1 MQTKAAVIRG
11 VGRDW
16 EVIDLELDPPQPGEV
31 LVRFLVSGLCHS
43 DEHIRQGDLD
53 VRFPIVGGH
62 EGAGIVEQV
71 GAGVTR
77 VKVGDHI
84 VCSFLPICG
93 HCRNCA
99 RGRSYVCEN
108 TTTILEGSMPD
119 GTYRFHADGED
130 FGALDL
136 LGTFSQYST
145 IREDSAIVVDKDL
158 PLDVLVLLGCG
169 VLSGWGS
176 AVHAGEVRP
185 GDTTVIYGVGGI
197 GNYAVQGA
205 KHAGARNVVA
215 VDPNAFKRDLA
226 TEVGATHTAASA
238 EEAAELVASLTR
250 GRGADQSIVTV
261 GVATEEI
268 IRDAV
273 GVIGAGGVTVLT
285 SVAAADV
292 KTVHLSGF
300 DLTIANKRIQGSLYG
315 SGNPFFD
322 IPRLVELYS
331 SRQLM
336 LDETISRTYRLEEI
350 NQGYEDM
357 HDGRNLRGLILHDA
371 LTLAG
376 A

>member
-1 MQTKAAVIRG
+1 MQTRAAVIRG

-16 EVIDLELDPPQPGEV
+16 EVIDIELDPPQAGEI
-31 LVRFLVSGLCHS
+31 LVKFLVSGLCHS
-43 DEHIRQGDLD
+43 DEHIRHGDLD
-53 VRFPIVGGH
+53 VRFPMVGGH
-62 EGAGIVEQV
+62 EGAGIVESV
-71 GAGVTR
+71 GEGVTR

-84 VCSFLPICG
+84 ICSFLPICG

-99 RGRSYVCEN
+99 RGRSFVCEN
-108 TTTILEGSMPD
+108 TSTILEGSMPD
-119 GTYRFHADGED
+119 GSYRFHADGED

-136 LGTFSQYST
+136 LGTFSEYAT

-158 PLDVLVLLGCG
+158 PLDIVVLLGCG

-185 GDTTVIYGVGGI
+185 GDTTVVYGVGGI

-205 KHAGARNVVA
+205 KHAGAQHIIA
-215 VDPNAFKRDLA
+215 VDPIAFKRDLA
-226 TEVGATHTAASA
+226 ATMGATHTASSA
-238 EEAAELVASLTR
+238 EEAQQLVSDLTG

-261 GVATEEI
+261 GVANEEI

-273 GVIGAGGVTVLT
+273 SATGAGGITVLT
-285 SVAAADV
+285 SVAAAET

-322 IPRLVELYS
+322 IPRLVDLY
-331 SRQLM
+331 RAGHLK
-336 LDETISRTYRLEEI
+336 LDETISKSYTLDEI
-350 NQGYEDM
+350 NQGYEDLLA
-357 HDGRNLRGLILHDA
+357 GKNLRGVIVHDS
-371 LTLAG
+371 
-376 A
+376 

>member
-16 EVIDLELDPPQPGEV
+16 EVIDVELDPPQVGEV
-31 LVRFLVSGLCHS
+31 LVRFEVSGLCHS
-43 DEHIRQGDLD
+43 DEHIRQGDLA

-62 EGAGIVEQV
+62 EGAGIVEAV
-71 GAGVTR
+71 GPGVSR

-84 VCSFLPICG
+84 ICSFLPICG

-108 TTTILEGSMPD
+108 TSTILEGSMPD
-119 GTYRFHADGED
+119 GTFRFHADGED

-136 LGTFSQYST
+136 LGTFSQYAT
-145 IREDSAIVVDKDL
+145 IREDSAIVVDKSL

-185 GDTTVIYGVGGI
+185 GDTTVVYGVGGI

-205 KHAGARNVVA
+205 SHAGATQVVA
-215 VDPNAFKRDLA
+215 VDPVAFKRDLA
-226 TEVGATHTAASA
+226 LEMGATHAVASA
-238 EEAAELVASLTR
+238 EEAAELVAGLTG

-261 GVATEEI
+261 GVADEQI
-268 IRDAV
+268 VSDAV
-273 GVIGAGGVTVLT
+273 AVTAAGGITVLT
-285 SVAAADV
+285 SVAAAEV
-292 KTVHLSGF
+292 KTVHLPGF

-322 IPRLVELYS
+322 IPRLVELYR
-331 SRQLM
+331 SRQLK
-336 LDETISRTYRLEEI
+336 LEETISRTYALADI
-350 NQGYEDM
+350 NQGYADM
-357 HDGRNLRGLILHDA
+357 HDGRNLRGLIVHEN
-371 LTLAG
+371 
-376 A
+376 